1 MQQHNATVREA
12 VLDFSLAAVLALA
25 VGATTGAAA
34 IALVWLL
41 ALLGS

>member
-12 VLDFSLAAVLALA
+12 VLDFSFAVLFALA

-34 IALVWLL
+34 IAVAWLVG
-41 ALLGS
+41 LLGG